1 MDMKF
6 LMKQAQKIQQDITK
20 AQNELAKKEYEATA
34 GGGAI
39 VIKAKGSMHIE
50 EVHIDPDMM
59 KEDVADVE
67 AMLAM
72 TINSL
77 IEKIEKDRE
86 EIMKPITGGAK
97 FPGVF

>member
-20 AQNELAKKEYEATA
+20 AQNELAAKDYEGTA
-34 GGGAI
+34 GGGAV
-39 VIKAKGSMHIE
+39 VIKAKGSMHVE
-50 EVHIDPDMM
+50 EVHIDPSMM

-67 AMLAM
+67 AMVVMAV
-72 TINSL
+72 NSL
-77 IEKIEKDRE
+77 IESIEKDRE

>member
-20 AQNELAKKEYEATA
+20 AQKELAEKDYEATA
-34 GGGAI
+34 GGGAV

-50 EVHIDPDMM
+50 EVHIDPAMM
-59 KEDVADVE
+59 KEDVTDVE
-67 AMLAM
+67 AMIAM
-72 TINSL
+72 AMNTL
-77 IEKIEKDRE
+77 IENIEKDKE

-97 FPGVF
+97 FPGAF